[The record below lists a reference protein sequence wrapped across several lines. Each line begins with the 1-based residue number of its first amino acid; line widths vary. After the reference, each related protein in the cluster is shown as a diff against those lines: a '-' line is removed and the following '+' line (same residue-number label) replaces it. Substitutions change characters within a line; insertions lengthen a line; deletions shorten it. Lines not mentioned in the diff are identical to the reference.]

1 MFPVFH
7 CRIFTLNSKLFFDFL
22 CTLIYMCICMFYFS
36 PHFSPSQTNR
46 SEYFSSRVET
56 KCYGAE
62 ADRQMGIQGEDG
74 TVLSAR
80 EIVAWYNG
88 LPGQTSTS
96 HFDAIEQQLLK
107 ANKISIVGQG
117 NVAID
122 IARILLSP
130 IDMLRT
136 TDITSRAL
144 AILADSRI
152 DCIELIGRRGPL
164 QAAFTIK
171 ELREMLNLP
180 NVQTQWNASDFNGI
194 DGNIIAS
201 LPRPKK
207 RITELMWKNATATTA
222 SASAVLPKQFIPY
235 FFRSPAQ
242 VRRHPTNGKLQMQ
255 LIKNHVNE
263 ADIAIAT
270 NESETIVTDVIL
282 RSIGYKSINVTDAA
296 DNLSFDERRGAVR
309 NINGRVQRPDGSGNE
324 QGLYVSGWLGTGPTG
339 VILTTMNNSFSV
351 AKNICDDIQ
360 GGHIDG
366 SHKPG
371 LEVLKFPSTFS
382 WSDWL
387 KIDSFER
394 EVGNV
399 NNKPREKILTVAR
412 MLELWK

>member
-1 MFPVFH
+1 MFVL
-7 CRIFTLNSKLFFDFL
+7 IF
-22 CTLIYMCICMFYFS
+22 
-36 PHFSPSQTNR
+36 HFSFLHYIFNHR
-46 SEYFSSRVET
+46 SCSSSWVEL

-62 ADRQMGIQGEDG
+62 ADRHMGIEGEDG
-74 TVLSAR
+74 NVLSAR

-88 LPGQTSTS
+88 LPGQTSTG
-96 HFDAIEQQLLK
+96 HFDAIEQHLLK

-152 DCIELIGRRGPL
+152 ECIELIGRRGPL

-171 ELREMLNLP
+171 ELREMLKLP
-180 NVQTQWNASDFNGI
+180 NVQTQWRASDFNGI
-194 DGNIIAS
+194 DDNVIAS

-207 RITELMWKNATATTA
+207 RITELMWKNAMASTTNNSTAA
-222 SASAVLPKQFIPY
+222 PPKQFVPY
-235 FFRSPAQ
+235 FYRSPVQ
-242 VRRHPTNGKLQMQ
+242 VQRHPSNDKLQLQ
-255 LIKNHVNE
+255 LIKNRVNDAE
-263 ADIAIAT
+263 MAIAT
-270 NESETIVTDVIL
+270 DESEIIDTDLIL

-296 DNLSFDERRGAVR
+296 DHLNFDKRQGAVR
-309 NINGRVQRPDGSGNE
+309 NVHGRVQRPDGNGNE
-324 QGLYVSGWLGTGPTG
+324 HGLYVSGWLGTGPTG
-339 VILTTMNNSFSV
+339 VILTTMSNSFSV

-360 GGHIDG
+360 GGRIDC

-371 LEVLKFPSTFS
+371 LEVLKFPSTFA

-387 KIDSFER
+387 KIDRYER
-394 EVGNV
+394 KAGVPGG
-399 NNKPREKILTVAR
+399 KPREKILTVAQ